1 MLRRDQCHLPGIYPY
16 MCYLIPKF
24 AAVEKG
30 NYHLLS
36 TTECLWVA
44 LGIPLW

>member
-1 MLRRDQCHLPGIYPY
+1 MLRRAQCHLPDIYPS

-36 TTECLWVA
+36 ATECLWVA
-44 LGIPLW
+44 LGIPLL